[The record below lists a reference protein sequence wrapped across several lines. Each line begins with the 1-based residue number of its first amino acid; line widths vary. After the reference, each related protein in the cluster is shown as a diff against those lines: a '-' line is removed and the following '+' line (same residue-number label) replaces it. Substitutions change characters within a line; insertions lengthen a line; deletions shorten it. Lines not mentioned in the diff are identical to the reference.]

1 MSKRQTDYYK
11 KMDTY
16 SAVAIAEGFDGEDHT
31 EDEII
36 TAWQF
41 IIDKKLYL
49 SLQGWFGRTARQLI
63 DAGVCEA

>member
-1 MSKRQTDYYK
+1 MSKRDTDFYK

-16 SAVAIAEGFDGEDHT
+16 TAVAIAEGFDGEERT
-31 EDEII
+31 EEEVI

-41 IIDKKLYL
+41 IIDKKLYQ

-63 DAGVCEA
+63 DQGICEA